1 MQATLAPI
9 PAHVPEHLV
18 YDFDPTN
25 DPLLHRDPHI
35 SATALHRI
43 APRLFYTRHNGGQWV
58 VTHAADALEILRD
71 PERFSSDPKNNWFN
85 AQRKP
90 RTVPNQYDPP
100 EHTSFRKILNPMFS
114 PGAMARIADDVRA
127 MAVELIE
134 EVLPKGGCEF
144 ISEIGQR
151 FPVYI
156 FLKLVD
162 TPRELAPDLLARVEK
177 FVRGV
182 DGATKLQG
190 LAEVGAYIVT
200 ALEERRRKPGTD
212 LLSKLL
218 EAKVDGERPL
228 TQGELE
234 GAGTLLFLGGLDTVT
249 STLSF
254 IMNYLGQ
261 HPEQYARLVNDP
273 GLIGSGVEE
282 LLRVHGGANF
292 ERAAT
297 QDIDFNGVKI
307 AKGDRL
313 NFISQVYGLDPEII
327 ENPFEINL
335 DREISPHLIFGAG
348 PHRCLGSHL
357 ARIEIRIFL
366 EEWTRRIT
374 QFRVEGDVPTKGGI
388 VWSPEY
394 LNLRWNAPG

>member
-1 MQATLAPI
+1 
-9 PAHVPEHLV
+9 
-18 YDFDPTN
+18 
-25 DPLLHRDPHI
+25 
-35 SATALHRI
+35 
-43 APRLFYTRHNGGQWV
+43 
-58 VTHAADALEILRD
+58 
-71 PERFSSDPKNNWFN
+71 
-85 AQRKP
+85 
-90 RTVPNQYDPP
+90 
-100 EHTSFRKILNPMFS
+100 MFS

-127 MAVELIE
+127 MAVDLIE
-134 EVLPKGGCEF
+134 EVLPRGGCEF
-144 ISEIGQR
+144 IAEIGQR

-156 FLKLVD
+156 FLKMVD
-162 TPRELAPDLLARVEK
+162 TPRALAPDLLARVEK

-182 DGATKLQG
+182 DGATKLKG
-190 LAEVGAYIVT
+190 LAEVGEYIVT

-212 LLSKLL
+212 LLSRLL
-218 EAKVDGERPL
+218 EAKVDGERPF

-261 HPEQYARLVNDP
+261 HPEQYARLVNDR

-297 QDIDFNGVKI
+297 QDIEFNGVKI

-313 NFISQVYGLDPEII
+313 VFISQVYGLDPEII
-327 ENPFEINL
+327 DNPFEINL

-366 EEWTRRIT
+366 EEWTKRVP
-374 QFRVEGDVPTKGGI
+374 QFRVEGDVPTRGGI
-388 VWSPEY
+388 VWIPEY
-394 LNLRWNAPG
+394 LNLRWNLPA